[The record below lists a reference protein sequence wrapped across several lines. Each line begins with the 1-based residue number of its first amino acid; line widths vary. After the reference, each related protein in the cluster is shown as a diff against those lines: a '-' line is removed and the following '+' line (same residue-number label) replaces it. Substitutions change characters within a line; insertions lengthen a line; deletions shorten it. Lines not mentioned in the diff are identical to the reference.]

1 MHAKRLCPADI
12 TATVP
17 RVRCA
22 QRFVQTV
29 AARPVCLSNH
39 AAISRSIA
47 AIATPRW
54 AAVLAAVAPAA
65 RAVVVVATAPAGSP
79 SDIRIP
85 GEALDFQIGR
95 LSVRSM
101 SL

>member
-1 MHAKRLCPADI
+1 M
-12 TATVP
+12 
-17 RVRCA
+17 
-22 QRFVQTV
+22 
-29 AARPVCLSNH
+29 CLSNH

-47 AIATPRW
+47 AIATLRW
-54 AAVLAAVAPAA
+54 AAALAAAAPAA
-65 RAVVVVATAPAGSP
+65 AARAVVVATAPAGSP

-95 LSVRSM
+95 LSVHSI